1 MDWMLIWTAIT
12 AISTSIAC
20 IIALFLPIIL
30 YKIEHNKKLHI
41 LVYSRLYIDVTNNI
55 EEPVLTIQIS
65 NIGNMPIE
73 IQSISLMIDKNCYK
87 QLFVMQNVK
96 NILEMQ
102 CYVNNLPKKLDI
114 ADRLVYN
121 FSLNLLK
128 EGPKTSHELV
138 KMNKRIKVV
147 VVDTLRHKYV
157 KNTNKTLSYYL
168 DKLYKERKLEK

>member
-1 MDWMLIWTAIT
+1 
-12 AISTSIAC
+12 
-20 IIALFLPIIL
+20 
-30 YKIEHNKKLHI
+30 
-41 LVYSRLYIDVTNNI
+41 
-55 EEPVLTIQIS
+55 
-65 NIGNMPIE
+65 MPIE

>member
-30 YKIEHNKKLHI
+30 HKIEHNRKLHI
-41 LVYSRLYIDVTNNI
+41 LVNSQFYIDVANNV
-55 EEPVLTIQIS
+55 EEPILSVQIS

-87 QLFVMQNVK
+87 QLFIMQNAK
-96 NILEMQ
+96 NSLEIL
-102 CYVNNLPKKLDI
+102 CYTNTLPKKLDI

-121 FSLNLLK
+121 FSLNKLK
-128 EGPKTSHELV
+128 EEFETLHDLAKI
-138 KMNKRIKVV
+138 NKHIKVV
-147 VVDTLRHKYV
+147 IVDTLHHKYV